1 MTQVDASGVWDPDPK
16 GEPGHK
22 APQVHREPKA
32 SKASRV
38 CKVNG
43 A

>member
-1 MTQVDASGVWDPDPK
+1 MTRVDASGVWDPRPK
-16 GEPGHK
+16 GEPG
-22 APQVHREPKA
+22 PQGPAGELKA

-38 CKVNG
+38 CKVNS